1 VRLDHFKTQV
11 LLLHSEQS
19 ALDSLSAGFGE
30 RYTVH
35 CATSG
40 SEALNTLGETPIN
53 VIISAQD
60 LPGMSGAEALRE
72 AKKRSPET
80 VGILL
85 TGGSGRSSQALVGD
99 EEVFQVVAGE
109 MTGESLQNL
118 VDNAT
123 RQMRLMAL
131 AESANDMAASP
142 DEPAEHIVMET
153 SENGSTIISDGTG
166 RFRALDQSKMSAAS
180 AVGARA
186 VDVLVLT
193 KDQEFL
199 TTIRESSRGMHAVH
213 LANTLKQADD
223 AVRNHK
229 VGVVVIDAAMV
240 GQKVEPLTLHL
251 RKGCPRLVAIV
262 AGRRDDGEM
271 LMELINRGKVY
282 RFLLKPV
289 SPGRARLAV
298 EASIKHHLEA
308 PDAAFKA
315 GGVAGAAPPPK
326 PAAKARPR
334 AASRPVAKPAPASA
348 PKAAPQ
354 PAARKKPAPAASAQ
368 PAAGNT
374 PRASATA
381 PPRQDPPLRGADI
394 PSPIEDGLSAAFGG
408 DDKSF
413 TETMTGLIGV
423 VGKKLGGNK
432 PKAEARSLPEPRVSD
447 TLADFVTLDDS
458 GGSRFGKP
466 LLIGIGAAAL
476 VAVAGTL
483 YWFMGDGTDV
493 IAPPID
499 EPEVVS
505 LPAQSESEPVVDT
518 ARPRATGL
526 PTTVGGALE
535 QAEVALLDSNLDE
548 ARAAIQRLAELDP
561 DNDRLPFM
569 RAQLKQIQLSTYLAG
584 ARNAIRESRYQ
595 DATNL
600 VAEARALD
608 IDAGA
613 EIDAVA
619 RELGN
624 ARTGQRAD
632 EVLSLA
638 ATRLDEGKLIA
649 PVNDNARYYYDLV
662 LSKEPDNAAAQQGLT
677 VVANMLVLEARAETA
692 DGNFDA
698 AADLLRSARAIVPSS
713 TELAAANVALQS
725 ARDAAAGQDRQT
737 DATRRQGEAEPVA
750 AEEQQA
756 EADRNAQA
764 EADRVAA
771 EQQAEADRIA
781 QAEADRIAAEQQ
793 AEADRIA
800 QAEAD
805 RIAAEQQA
813 EAERIAAEPAAAE
826 EAAGEDAGGPEVSS
840 PDVSPAG
847 EAAMAAAALRP
858 EPTPEQ
864 AAEANNEPPA
874 ADPSALEPVAVSE
887 LERTRYVAPKYPRA
901 AERRG
906 ETGWVDVIFT
916 VTFDGTV
923 KDVEIRESEP
933 EGVFERSA
941 TRAVERWEFEPIVEN
956 GTTVEKRAAVR
967 MMFALE

>member
-1 VRLDHFKTQV
+1 M
-11 LLLHSEQS
+11 LLHSEQS

-40 SEALNTLGETPIN
+40 SEALHTLGETPIN

-85 TGGSGRSSQALVGD
+85 TGRSGRSSQALVGD

-109 MTGESLQNL
+109 MTSETLQNL

-193 KDQEFL
+193 KDEEFL
-199 TTIRESSRGMHAVH
+199 TTIRESSRGMHEVH

-315 GGVAGAAPPPK
+315 GGAAGPAPRPQ
-326 PAAKARPR
+326 PAAKAPPR
-334 AASRPVAKPAPASA
+334 AASRPVAKPAPAPA

-354 PAARKKPAPAASAQ
+354 PAARKKPAPAAAAQ
-368 PAAGNT
+368 PAARKT
-374 PRASATA
+374 PGAAATA
-381 PPRQDPPLRGADI
+381 PQRQDPPLRGADI

-413 TETMTGLIGV
+413 TETMTGLIGI
-423 VGKKLGGNK
+423 VGDKLGGNK
-432 PKAEARSLPEPRVSD
+432 PKAKARPLPEPRVSNTFSD
-447 TLADFVTLDDS
+447 FETLNES

-483 YWFMGDGTDV
+483 YWFMGDGTD
-493 IAPPID
+493 ITAPPID
-499 EPEVVS
+499 KPEVVS
-505 LPAQSESEPVVDT
+505 LPAQPESEPVVDS
-518 ARPRATGL
+518 ARPRTTEL

-535 QAEVALLDSNLDE
+535 QAEAALLDSNLDE

-584 ARNAIRESRYQ
+584 ARNAIRESRFQ

-600 VAEARALD
+600 VAAARALD
-608 IDAGA
+608 IGAGA

-619 RELGN
+619 SELGN
-624 ARTGQRAD
+624 ARIEQRAD
-632 EVLSLA
+632 QVLSLA

-662 LSKEPDNAAAQQGLT
+662 LAKEPDNAAAQQGLT

-713 TELAAANVALQS
+713 TELAAANVALQA

-737 DATRRQGEAEPVA
+737 DA
-750 AEEQQA
+750 
-756 EADRNAQA
+756 
-764 EADRVAA
+764 
-771 EQQAEADRIA
+771 
-781 QAEADRIAAEQQ
+781 
-793 AEADRIA
+793 
-800 QAEAD
+800 
-805 RIAAEQQA
+805 
-813 EAERIAAEPAAAE
+813 
-826 EAAGEDAGGPEVSS
+826 
-840 PDVSPAG
+840 
-847 EAAMAAAALRP
+847 
-858 EPTPEQ
+858 
-864 AAEANNEPPA
+864 
-874 ADPSALEPVAVSE
+874 
-887 LERTRYVAPKYPRA
+887 
-901 AERRG
+901 
-906 ETGWVDVIFT
+906 
-916 VTFDGTV
+916 
-923 KDVEIRESEP
+923 
-933 EGVFERSA
+933 
-941 TRAVERWEFEPIVEN
+941 
-956 GTTVEKRAAVR
+956 
-967 MMFALE
+967 